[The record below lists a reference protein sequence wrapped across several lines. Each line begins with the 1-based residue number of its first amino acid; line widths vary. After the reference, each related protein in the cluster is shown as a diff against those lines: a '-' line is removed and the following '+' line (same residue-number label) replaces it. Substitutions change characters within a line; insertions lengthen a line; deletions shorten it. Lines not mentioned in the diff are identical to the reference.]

1 MPQTRSARI
10 LMGALLLTLAGVTAA
25 LYLALHQPWLGLVL
39 SSGTEPYSMGIEVS
53 QVARKCPAAAIP
65 PGSRLLSIG
74 AGGQRVVLQPAD
86 LIEEPDYF
94 NTYAEVERFFQRQ
107 SQIAALQKRPLRL
120 SWQDPAGQVFEQTV
134 TPRPSRPLSSL
145 PFVFWF
151 QLLCGGVSLLVGAWV
166 YALKPRG
173 WSGRLLALS
182 GLLFLLA
189 TFTAAIYSTR
199 ELALPG
205 GLFERL
211 SILNHLGALGF
222 GGALAALFLVYP
234 ARLAAA
240 KWLWPIPLLVVSWW
254 AVDATR
260 LSPNVSWGIR
270 IPLLLEI
277 LLAVALAV
285 VQWRRSAMRA
295 ADRAALRWFIL
306 SALLG
311 GFTFV
316 VFTFGSRMIG
326 AFAPMQQ
333 GYAFGFFLAMYLG
346 LALGVGRYHLF
357 DLDRWAYRLLLW
369 VLGLGLIVVL
379 DMLLVL
385 LLNWPHDLSLAL
397 TLLLAGLLYL
407 PLRQW
412 LWGRMMQ
419 GELPPIDRL
428 LPEIISVA
436 FTAQTLERERRW
448 LGLLNRLYQPLHN
461 LPMRQSEVD
470 TDPGLAQDGMELR
483 IAPAGGLAARR
494 LQGRSAGQRLFTV
507 TDAELAAS
515 LVTLFN
521 QAAAGRDALE
531 TGVQQERDRIASDLH
546 DDIGAKLLT
555 LRHLVHG
562 EREQALLMTTIDQ
575 LRAIVRGLRQAVQP
589 WEEFAA
595 DIRAETAQRLA
606 AAGMALDWPPPLIAG
621 LSASR
626 PPPRDAAQ
634 QYHLRALLQE
644 AVSNAI
650 RHARASRVS
659 VRLSIVDNSQGNA
672 GPSQVSLIPSGDG
685 SASRPWGRT
694 YMRLDVFDDGIG
706 LDPQQ
711 TTSGHG
717 LTSMQIRAR
726 ALGGEIAW
734 RRNIDRT
741 PASLPTEACAENA
754 AQPSGHGTWVELVFP
769 LVLAG

>member
-1 MPQTRSARI
+1 MA
-10 LMGALLLTLAGVTAA
+10 ALLLTLAGVTAA
-25 LYLALHQPWLGLVL
+25 LYLALHQPWLGLTL
-39 SSGTEPYSMGIEVS
+39 SSRADAYSPGVEVLH
-53 QVARKCPAAAIP
+53 VARNGPAAAIAK
-65 PGSRLLSIG
+65 GSRLLSVS
-74 AGGQRVVLQPAD
+74 ANGQRVALQPSD

-94 NTYAEVERFFQRQ
+94 DTYAEVERFFQRQ
-107 SQIAALQKRPLRL
+107 TQIAALQARPLLL

-134 TPRPSRPLSSL
+134 TPLPSRPLASL
-145 PFVFWF
+145 PLVFWF
-151 QLLCGGVSLLVGAWV
+151 QLLCGGVALLVGAWV

-173 WSGRLLALS
+173 WPGRLLALS
-182 GLLFLLA
+182 GLLFLPN
-189 TFTAAIYSTR
+189 TYSAAIYSTR

-205 GLFERL
+205 GLFELL
-211 SILNHLGALGF
+211 SAVNHLGALGF

-240 KWLWPIPLLVVSWW
+240 KWLWPVPIIVVGWW
-254 AVDATR
+254 AMDAAR
-260 LSPNVSWGIR
+260 LAPNVSWGVR

-295 ADRAALRWFIL
+295 ADRAALRWFML
-306 SALLG
+306 SAMLG
-311 GFTFV
+311 AFTFV

-326 AFAPMQQ
+326 VFTPMQQ

-385 LLNWPHDLSLAL
+385 LLNWRHDLSLIL

-419 GELPPIDRL
+419 GELPPIDKL

-448 LGLLNRLYQPLHN
+448 LGLLDRLYQPLHN
-461 LPMRQSEVD
+461 LPMPPGEAD
-470 TDPGLAQDGMELR
+470 TAPGLAQDGMELR

-507 TDAELAAS
+507 TDADLAAS

-562 EREQALLMTTIDQ
+562 EREQAMLMTTIDQ

-595 DIRAETAQRLA
+595 DIRSETAQRLT
-606 AAGMALDWPPPLIAG
+606 AAGMELDWPPPLIGG
-621 LSASR
+621 LNATQL
-626 PPPRDAAQ
+626 PVQDAAQ

-650 RHARASRVS
+650 RHARANRVS
-659 VRLSIVDNSQGNA
+659 VRLSIVDRSQ
-672 GPSQVSLIPSGDG
+672 
-685 SASRPWGRT
+685 
-694 YMRLDVFDDGIG
+694 MRLDVFDDGIG
-706 LDPQQ
+706 IDPQHA
-711 TTSGHG
+711 TTGHG

-726 ALGGEIAW
+726 ALGGQIAW
-734 RRNIDRT
+734 RRNIDRVPSNA
-741 PASLPTEACAENA
+741 PADEPA
-754 AQPSGHGTWVELVFP
+754 ASAGQPSGRGTWVELVFP
-769 LVLAG
+769 LTANTG

>member
-1 MPQTRSARI
+1 MGDNPPIMPMPQTRSARI
-10 LMGALLLTLAGVTAA
+10 LMAALLLTLAGVTAA
-25 LYLALHQPWLGLVL
+25 LYIALHQPWLGLTL
-39 SSGTEPYSMGIEVS
+39 SSRVDAYSPGIEVL
-53 QVARKCPAAAIP
+53 QVAGNGPAAAIAK
-65 PGSRLLSIG
+65 GSRLLSIS
-74 AGGQRVVLQPAD
+74 ASGQRVALQPSD

-94 NTYAEVERFFQRQ
+94 DTYAEVERFFQRQ
-107 SQIAALQKRPLRL
+107 TQIAALQARPLLL

-134 TPRPSRPLSSL
+134 APLPSRPLASL
-145 PFVFWF
+145 PLVFWF
-151 QLLCGGVSLLVGAWV
+151 QLLCGGVALLVGAWV
-166 YALKPRG
+166 YALKPKS
-173 WSGRLLALS
+173 WPGRLLALS
-182 GLLFLLA
+182 GLLFLPN
-189 TFTAAIYSTR
+189 TYSAAIYSTR

-205 GLFERL
+205 GLFELL
-211 SILNHLGALGF
+211 SAVNHLGALGF
-222 GGALAALFLVYP
+222 GGALATLFLVYP

-240 KWLWPIPLLVVSWW
+240 KWLWPVPIIVVGWW
-254 AVDATR
+254 AMDAAR
-260 LSPNVSWGIR
+260 LAPNVSWGVR

-285 VQWRRSAMRA
+285 VQWRRSAIRA
-295 ADRAALRWFIL
+295 ADRAALRWFML
-306 SALLG
+306 SAMLG
-311 GFTFV
+311 AFTFV

-326 AFAPMQQ
+326 VFTPMQQ

-369 VLGLGLIVVL
+369 VLGLGLIIVL

-385 LLNWPHDLSLAL
+385 LLNWRHDMSLIL

-407 PLRQW
+407 PMRQW

-419 GELPPIDRL
+419 GELPPIDKL

-448 LGLLNRLYQPLHN
+448 LGLLDRLYQPLHN
-461 LPMRQSEVD
+461 LPMQRSEAD
-470 TDPGLAQDGMELR
+470 TGPGLAQDGLELR

-507 TDAELAAS
+507 TDADLATS

-562 EREQALLMTTIDQ
+562 EREQAMLMTTIDQ

-595 DIRAETAQRLA
+595 DIRSETAQRLA
-606 AAGMALDWPPPLIAG
+606 AAGMALDWPPPLIGG
-621 LSASR
+621 LNAAR
-626 PPPRDAAQ
+626 LPPQDAAQ

-659 VRLSIVDNSQGNA
+659 VRLSIVDTT
-672 GPSQVSLIPSGDG
+672 
-685 SASRPWGRT
+685 R
-694 YMRLDVFDDGIG
+694 MRLDVFDDGIG
-706 LDPQQ
+706 IDPQHA
-711 TTSGHG
+711 TTGHG

-726 ALGGEIAW
+726 ALGGQIAW
-734 RRNIDRT
+734 RRNIDRVPSSAPSGK
-741 PASLPTEACAENA
+741 PAESTAP
-754 AQPSGHGTWVELVFP
+754 PSGHGTWVELVFP
-769 LVLAG
+769 LGPVHPI

>member
-1 MPQTRSARI
+1 MQMPQTRSARI
-10 LMGALLLTLAGVTAA
+10 LMAALLLTLAGVTTA
-25 LYLALHQPWLGLVL
+25 LYIALNQPWLGLTL
-39 SSGTEPYSMGIEVS
+39 SSRADAYSPGIEVLH
-53 QVARKCPAAAIP
+53 VARNGPAAAIAQ
-65 PGSRLLSIG
+65 GSRLLSIS
-74 AGGQRVVLQPAD
+74 AGGQRVALQPSD

-94 NTYAEVERFFQRQ
+94 DTYAEVERFFQRQ
-107 SQIAALQKRPLRL
+107 TQIAALQARPLLL
-120 SWQDPAGQVFEQTV
+120 SWQDPAGQVFEQAV
-134 TPRPSRPLSSL
+134 TPLPNRPLASL
-145 PFVFWF
+145 PLVFWF
-151 QLLCGGVSLLVGAWV
+151 QLLCGGVALLVGAWV
-166 YALKPRG
+166 YALKPKS
-173 WSGRLLALS
+173 WPGRLLALS
-182 GLLFLLA
+182 GLLFLPN
-189 TFTAAIYSTR
+189 TYSAAIYSTR

-205 GLFERL
+205 GLFELL
-211 SILNHLGALGF
+211 SAINHLGALGF

-240 KWLWPIPLLVVSWW
+240 KWLWPVPIIVVGWW
-254 AVDATR
+254 AMDAAR
-260 LSPNVSWGIR
+260 LAPNMSWGVR

-295 ADRAALRWFIL
+295 ADRAALRWFML
-306 SALLG
+306 SAMLG
-311 GFTFV
+311 AFTFV

-326 AFAPMQQ
+326 VFTPMQQ

-385 LLNWPHDLSLAL
+385 LLNWRHDLSLIL

-407 PLRQW
+407 PMRQW

-419 GELPPIDRL
+419 GELPPIDKL

-448 LGLLNRLYQPLHN
+448 LGLLDRLYQPLHN
-461 LPMRQSEVD
+461 LPMPPSEAD
-470 TDPGLAQDGMELR
+470 TAPGLAQDGMELR

-507 TDAELAAS
+507 TDADLATS

-562 EREQALLMTTIDQ
+562 EREQAMLMTTIDQ

-595 DIRAETAQRLA
+595 DIRSETAQRLA
-606 AAGMALDWPPPLIAG
+606 AAGMALDWPSPLIGG
-621 LSASR
+621 LSAAR
-626 PPPRDAAQ
+626 LPPQDAAQ

-659 VRLSIVDNSQGNA
+659 VRLSIVDA
-672 GPSQVSLIPSGDG
+672 T
-685 SASRPWGRT
+685 R
-694 YMRLDVFDDGIG
+694 MRLDVFDDGIG
-706 LDPQQ
+706 IDPQHAA
-711 TTSGHG
+711 TGHG

-726 ALGGEIAW
+726 ALGGQIAW
-734 RRNIDRT
+734 RRNIDRVPSSAPT
-741 PASLPTEACAENA
+741 GKPAESTAP
-754 AQPSGHGTWVELVFP
+754 PSGHGTWVELVFP
-769 LVLAG
+769 LGPVHPI

>member
-1 MPQTRSARI
+1 MPMPQTRSARI
-10 LMGALLLTLAGVTAA
+10 LMAALLLTLAGVTAA
-25 LYLALHQPWLGLVL
+25 LYIALHQPWLGLTL
-39 SSGTEPYSMGIEVS
+39 SSRVDAYSPGIEVL
-53 QVARKCPAAAIP
+53 QVAGNGPAAAIAK
-65 PGSRLLSIG
+65 GSRLLSIS
-74 AGGQRVVLQPAD
+74 ASGQRVALQPSD

-94 NTYAEVERFFQRQ
+94 DTYAEVERFFQRQ
-107 SQIAALQKRPLRL
+107 TQIAALQARPLLL

-134 TPRPSRPLSSL
+134 APLPSRPLASL
-145 PFVFWF
+145 PLVFWF
-151 QLLCGGVSLLVGAWV
+151 QLLCGGVALLVGAWV
-166 YALKPRG
+166 YALKPKS
-173 WSGRLLALS
+173 WPGRLLALS
-182 GLLFLLA
+182 GLLFLPN
-189 TFTAAIYSTR
+189 TYSAAIYSTR

-205 GLFERL
+205 GLFELL
-211 SILNHLGALGF
+211 SAVNHLGALGF
-222 GGALAALFLVYP
+222 GGALATLFLVYP

-240 KWLWPIPLLVVSWW
+240 KWLWPVPIIVVGWW
-254 AVDATR
+254 AMDAAR
-260 LSPNVSWGIR
+260 LAPNVSWGVR

-285 VQWRRSAMRA
+285 VQWRRSAIRA
-295 ADRAALRWFIL
+295 ADRAALRWFML
-306 SALLG
+306 SAMLG
-311 GFTFV
+311 AFTFV

-326 AFAPMQQ
+326 VFTPMQQ

-369 VLGLGLIVVL
+369 VLGLGLIIVL

-385 LLNWPHDLSLAL
+385 LLNWRHDMSLIL

-407 PLRQW
+407 PMRQW

-419 GELPPIDRL
+419 GELPPIDKL

-448 LGLLNRLYQPLHN
+448 LGLLDRLYQPLHN
-461 LPMRQSEVD
+461 LPMQRSEAD
-470 TDPGLAQDGMELR
+470 TGPGLAQDGLELR

-507 TDAELAAS
+507 TDADLATS

-562 EREQALLMTTIDQ
+562 EREQAMLMTTIDQ

-595 DIRAETAQRLA
+595 DIRSETAQRLA
-606 AAGMALDWPPPLIAG
+606 AAGMALDWPPPLIGG
-621 LSASR
+621 LNAAR
-626 PPPRDAAQ
+626 LPPQDAAQ

-659 VRLSIVDNSQGNA
+659 VRLSIVDTT
-672 GPSQVSLIPSGDG
+672 
-685 SASRPWGRT
+685 R
-694 YMRLDVFDDGIG
+694 MRLDVFDDGIG
-706 LDPQQ
+706 IDPQHA
-711 TTSGHG
+711 TTGHG

-726 ALGGEIAW
+726 ALGGQIAW
-734 RRNIDRT
+734 RRNIDRVPSSAPSGK
-741 PASLPTEACAENA
+741 PAESTAP
-754 AQPSGHGTWVELVFP
+754 PSGHGTWVELVFP
-769 LVLAG
+769 LGPVHPI

>member
-1 MPQTRSARI
+1 MQMPQTRSARI
-10 LMGALLLTLAGVTAA
+10 LMAALLLTLAGVTTA
-25 LYLALHQPWLGLVL
+25 LYIALNQPWLGLTL
-39 SSGTEPYSMGIEVS
+39 SSRVDAYSPGIEVLHI
-53 QVARKCPAAAIP
+53 ARNGPAAAIAQ
-65 PGSRLLSIG
+65 GSRLLSIS
-74 AGGQRVVLQPAD
+74 AGGQRVVLQPSD

-94 NTYAEVERFFQRQ
+94 DTYAEVERFFQRQ
-107 SQIAALQKRPLRL
+107 TQIAALQARPLLL
-120 SWQDPAGQVFEQTV
+120 SWQDPAGQVFEQAV
-134 TPRPSRPLSSL
+134 APLPSRPLASL
-145 PFVFWF
+145 PLVFWF
-151 QLLCGGVSLLVGAWV
+151 QLLCGGVALLVGAWV
-166 YALKPRG
+166 YALKPKG
-173 WSGRLLALS
+173 WPGRLLALS
-182 GLLFLLA
+182 GLLFLPN
-189 TFTAAIYSTR
+189 TYSAAIYSTR

-205 GLFERL
+205 GLFELL
-211 SILNHLGALGF
+211 SAINHLGALGF

-240 KWLWPIPLLVVSWW
+240 KWLWPLPIIVVCWW
-254 AVDATR
+254 AMDAAR
-260 LSPNVSWGIR
+260 LAPNVSWGVR

-295 ADRAALRWFIL
+295 ADRAALRWFML
-306 SALLG
+306 SAMLG
-311 GFTFV
+311 AFTFV

-326 AFAPMQQ
+326 VFTPMQQ

-385 LLNWPHDLSLAL
+385 LLNWRHDLSLIL

-407 PLRQW
+407 PMRQW

-419 GELPPIDRL
+419 GELPPIDKL

-448 LGLLNRLYQPLHN
+448 LGLLDRLYQPLHN
-461 LPMRQSEVD
+461 LPMPPSEAD
-470 TDPGLAQDGMELR
+470 TAPGLAQDGMELR

-507 TDAELAAS
+507 TDADLAAS

-562 EREQALLMTTIDQ
+562 EREQAMLMTTIDQ

-595 DIRAETAQRLA
+595 DIRSETAQRLA
-606 AAGMALDWPPPLIAG
+606 AAGMVLDWPPPLIGG
-621 LSASR
+621 LNAAR
-626 PPPRDAAQ
+626 LPPQDAAQ

-659 VRLSIVDNSQGNA
+659 VRLSIVDA
-672 GPSQVSLIPSGDG
+672 T
-685 SASRPWGRT
+685 R
-694 YMRLDVFDDGIG
+694 MRLDVFDDGIG
-706 LDPQQ
+706 IDPQHAA
-711 TTSGHG
+711 TGHG

-726 ALGGEIAW
+726 ALGGQIAW
-734 RRNIDRT
+734 RRNIDRV
-741 PASLPTEACAENA
+741 PSSAPSGKPAENTA
-754 AQPSGHGTWVELVFP
+754 PPSGHGTWVELVFP
-769 LVLAG
+769 LGPVHPI

>member
-1 MPQTRSARI
+1 MA
-10 LMGALLLTLAGVTAA
+10 ALLLTLAGVTAA
-25 LYLALHQPWLGLVL
+25 LYIALHQPWLGLTL
-39 SSGTEPYSMGIEVS
+39 SSRADAYSPGIEVLH
-53 QVARKCPAAAIP
+53 VVGNGPAAAIAK
-65 PGSRLLSIG
+65 GSRLLSIS
-74 AGGQRVVLQPAD
+74 ASGQRVALQPSD

-94 NTYAEVERFFQRQ
+94 DTYAEVERFFQRQ
-107 SQIAALQKRPLRL
+107 TQIAALQARPLLL

-134 TPRPSRPLSSL
+134 TPLPNRPLASL

-151 QLLCGGVSLLVGAWV
+151 QLLCGGVALLVGAWV
-166 YALKPRG
+166 YALKPKS
-173 WSGRLLALS
+173 WPGRLLALS
-182 GLLFLLA
+182 GLLFLPN
-189 TFTAAIYSTR
+189 TYSAAIYSTR

-211 SILNHLGALGF
+211 SALNHLGALGF

-240 KWLWPIPLLVVSWW
+240 KWLWPVPIIVVGWW
-254 AVDATR
+254 AMDAAR
-260 LSPNVSWGIR
+260 LAPNVSWGVR

-295 ADRAALRWFIL
+295 ADRAALRWFML
-306 SALLG
+306 SAMLG
-311 GFTFV
+311 AFTFV

-326 AFAPMQQ
+326 VFTPMQQ

-369 VLGLGLIVVL
+369 VLGLGLIIVL

-385 LLNWPHDLSLAL
+385 LLNWRHDMSLIL

-407 PLRQW
+407 PMRQW

-419 GELPPIDRL
+419 GELPPIDKL

-448 LGLLNRLYQPLHN
+448 LGLLDRLYQPLHN
-461 LPMRQSEVD
+461 LPMQQGEAD
-470 TDPGLAQDGMELR
+470 THSGLAQDGMELR

-515 LVTLFN
+515 LVSLFN
-521 QAAAGRDALE
+521 QAASGRDALE

-562 EREQALLMTTIDQ
+562 EREQAMLMTTIDQ

-595 DIRAETAQRLA
+595 DIRSETAQRLA
-606 AAGMALDWPPPLIAG
+606 AAGMALDWPPPLIGG
-621 LSASR
+621 LNAAR
-626 PPPRDAAQ
+626 LPPQDAAQ

-659 VRLSIVDNSQGNA
+659 VRLSIVDA
-672 GPSQVSLIPSGDG
+672 T
-685 SASRPWGRT
+685 R
-694 YMRLDVFDDGIG
+694 MRLDVFDDGIG
-706 LDPQQ
+706 IDPQHAA
-711 TTSGHG
+711 TGHG

-726 ALGGEIAW
+726 ALGGQIAW
-734 RRNIDRT
+734 RRNIDRAPSSA
-741 PASLPTEACAENA
+741 PADETAESTG
-754 AQPSGHGTWVELVFP
+754 QPSGRGTWVELVFP
-769 LVLAG
+769 LIASAG

>member
-1 MPQTRSARI
+1 MGDNPPIMQMPQTRSARI
-10 LMGALLLTLAGVTAA
+10 LMAALLLTLAGVTTA
-25 LYLALHQPWLGLVL
+25 LYIALNQPWLGLTL
-39 SSGTEPYSMGIEVS
+39 SSRADAYSPGIEVLH
-53 QVARKCPAAAIP
+53 VARNGPAAAIAQ
-65 PGSRLLSIG
+65 GSRLLSIS
-74 AGGQRVVLQPAD
+74 AGGQRVALQPSD

-94 NTYAEVERFFQRQ
+94 DTYAEVERFFQRQ
-107 SQIAALQKRPLRL
+107 TQIAALQARPLLL
-120 SWQDPAGQVFEQTV
+120 SWQDPAGQVFEQAV
-134 TPRPSRPLSSL
+134 TPLPNRPLASL

-151 QLLCGGVSLLVGAWV
+151 QLLCGGVALLVGAWV
-166 YALKPRG
+166 YALKPKG
-173 WSGRLLALS
+173 WPGRLLALS
-182 GLLFLLA
+182 GLLFLPN
-189 TFTAAIYSTR
+189 TYSAAIYSTR

-205 GLFERL
+205 GLFELL
-211 SILNHLGALGF
+211 SAINHLGALGF

-240 KWLWPIPLLVVSWW
+240 KWLWPVPIIVVGWW
-254 AVDATR
+254 AMDAAR
-260 LSPNVSWGIR
+260 LAPNVSWGVR

-295 ADRAALRWFIL
+295 ADRAALRWFML
-306 SALLG
+306 SAMLG
-311 GFTFV
+311 AFTFV

-326 AFAPMQQ
+326 VFTPMQQ

-385 LLNWPHDLSLAL
+385 LLNWRHDLSLIL

-407 PLRQW
+407 PMRQW

-419 GELPPIDRL
+419 GELPPIDKL

-448 LGLLNRLYQPLHN
+448 LGLLDRLYQPLHN
-461 LPMRQSEVD
+461 LPMPPSEAD
-470 TDPGLAQDGMELR
+470 TAPGLAQDGMELR

-507 TDAELAAS
+507 NDADLATS

-562 EREQALLMTTIDQ
+562 EREQAMLMTTIDQ

-595 DIRAETAQRLA
+595 DIRSETAQRLA
-606 AAGMALDWPPPLIAG
+606 AAGMALDWPPPLIGG
-621 LSASR
+621 LSAAR
-626 PPPRDAAQ
+626 LPPQDAAQ

-659 VRLSIVDNSQGNA
+659 VRLSIVDA
-672 GPSQVSLIPSGDG
+672 T
-685 SASRPWGRT
+685 R
-694 YMRLDVFDDGIG
+694 MRLDVFDDGIG
-706 LDPQQ
+706 IDPQHAA
-711 TTSGHG
+711 TGHG

-726 ALGGEIAW
+726 ALGGQIAW

-741 PASLPTEACAENA
+741 PSSAPTDEAAESA
-754 AQPSGHGTWVELVFP
+754 APPSGRGTWVELVFP
-769 LVLAG
+769 LGPVHAI

>member
-1 MPQTRSARI
+1 MA
-10 LMGALLLTLAGVTAA
+10 ALLLTLAGVTAA
-25 LYLALHQPWLGLVL
+25 LYIALNQPWLGLTL
-39 SSGTEPYSMGIEVS
+39 SSRADAYGPGIEVLH
-53 QVARKCPAAAIP
+53 VARNGPAAAIAK
-65 PGSRLLSIG
+65 GSRLLSIS
-74 AGGQRVVLQPAD
+74 ASGQRVVLQPSD

-94 NTYAEVERFFQRQ
+94 DTYAEVERFFQRQ
-107 SQIAALQKRPLRL
+107 TQIAALQAHPLLL
-120 SWQDPAGQVFEQTV
+120 SWQDPAGQVFDQTV
-134 TPRPSRPLSSL
+134 TPLPNRPLASL
-145 PFVFWF
+145 PLVFWF
-151 QLLCGGVSLLVGAWV
+151 QLLCGGVALLVGAWV
-166 YALKPRG
+166 YALKPKS
-173 WSGRLLALS
+173 WPGRLLALS
-182 GLLFLLA
+182 GLLFLPN
-189 TFTAAIYSTR
+189 TYSAAIYSTR

-205 GLFERL
+205 GLFELL
-211 SILNHLGALGF
+211 SAVNHLGALGF
-222 GGALAALFLVYP
+222 GGALATLFLVYP

-240 KWLWPIPLLVVSWW
+240 KWLWPVPIIVVGWW
-254 AVDATR
+254 AMDAVR
-260 LSPNVSWGIR
+260 LAPNVSWGVR

-285 VQWRRSAMRA
+285 VQWRRSAIRA
-295 ADRAALRWFIL
+295 ADRAALRWFML
-306 SALLG
+306 SAMLG
-311 GFTFV
+311 AFTFV

-326 AFAPMQQ
+326 VFAPMQQ

-385 LLNWPHDLSLAL
+385 LLNWRHDMSLIL

-407 PLRQW
+407 PMRQW
-412 LWGRMMQ
+412 LWRRMMQ

-448 LGLLNRLYQPLHN
+448 LGLLDRLYQPLHN
-461 LPMRQSEVD
+461 LPMQQGEAD
-470 TDPGLAQDGMELR
+470 ADPGLAQDGMELR

-507 TDAELAAS
+507 TDADLAAS

-562 EREQALLMTTIDQ
+562 EREQAMLMTTIDQ

-595 DIRAETAQRLA
+595 DIRSETAQRLA
-606 AAGMALDWPPPLIAG
+606 AAGMALDWPPPLIGG
-621 LSASR
+621 LNAAR
-626 PPPRDAAQ
+626 LPPQDAAQ

-659 VRLSIVDNSQGNA
+659 VRLSIVDA
-672 GPSQVSLIPSGDG
+672 T
-685 SASRPWGRT
+685 R
-694 YMRLDVFDDGIG
+694 MRLDVFDDGIG
-706 LDPQQ
+706 IDPQHA
-711 TTSGHG
+711 TTGHG

-726 ALGGEIAW
+726 ALGGQIAW
-734 RRNIDRT
+734 RRNIDRVPSSA
-741 PASLPTEACAENA
+741 PADESAESTG
-754 AQPSGHGTWVELVFP
+754 QPLGGGTRVELVFP
-769 LVLAG
+769 LGPVHAI

>member
-1 MPQTRSARI
+1 MA
-10 LMGALLLTLAGVTAA
+10 ALLLTLAGVTAA
-25 LYLALHQPWLGLVL
+25 LYIALNQPWLGLTL
-39 SSGTEPYSMGIEVS
+39 SSRADAYSPGIEVLH
-53 QVARKCPAAAIP
+53 VARNGPAAAIAK
-65 PGSRLLSIG
+65 GSRLLSIS
-74 AGGQRVVLQPAD
+74 ANGQRVALQPSD

-94 NTYAEVERFFQRQ
+94 DTYAEVERFFRRQ
-107 SQIAALQKRPLRL
+107 TQIAALQARPLLL

-134 TPRPSRPLSSL
+134 TPLPSRPLASL
-145 PFVFWF
+145 PLVFWF
-151 QLLCGGVSLLVGAWV
+151 QLLCGGVALLVGAWV

-173 WSGRLLALS
+173 WPGRLLALS
-182 GLLFLLA
+182 GLLFLPN
-189 TFTAAIYSTR
+189 TYSAAIYSTR

-205 GLFERL
+205 GLFELL
-211 SILNHLGALGF
+211 SAVNHLGALGF

-240 KWLWPIPLLVVSWW
+240 KWLWPVPIIVVGWW
-254 AVDATR
+254 AMDAAR
-260 LSPNVSWGIR
+260 LAPNVSWGVR

-295 ADRAALRWFIL
+295 ADRAALRWFML
-306 SALLG
+306 SAMLG
-311 GFTFV
+311 AFTFV

-326 AFAPMQQ
+326 VFTPMQQ

-385 LLNWPHDLSLAL
+385 LLNWRHDLSLIL

-419 GELPPIDRL
+419 GELPPIDKL

-448 LGLLNRLYQPLHN
+448 LGLLDRLYQPLHN
-461 LPMRQSEVD
+461 LPMPPGEAD
-470 TDPGLAQDGMELR
+470 TAPGLAQDGMELR

-507 TDAELAAS
+507 TDADLAAS

-562 EREQALLMTTIDQ
+562 EREQAMLMTTIDQ

-595 DIRAETAQRLA
+595 DIRSETAQRLT
-606 AAGMALDWPPPLIAG
+606 AAGMELDWPPPLIGG
-621 LSASR
+621 LNATQL
-626 PPPRDAAQ
+626 PVQDAAQ

-650 RHARASRVS
+650 RHARANRVS
-659 VRLSIVDNSQGNA
+659 VRLSIVDHSQ
-672 GPSQVSLIPSGDG
+672 
-685 SASRPWGRT
+685 
-694 YMRLDVFDDGIG
+694 MRLDVFDDGIG
-706 LDPQQ
+706 IDPQHA
-711 TTSGHG
+711 TTGHG

-726 ALGGEIAW
+726 ALGGQIAW
-734 RRNIDRT
+734 RRNIDRVPSNA
-741 PASLPTEACAENA
+741 PADEPA
-754 AQPSGHGTWVELVFP
+754 ASAGQPSGRGTWVELVFP
-769 LVLAG
+769 LTANTG

>member
-1 MPQTRSARI
+1 MGDNPPIMQMPQTRSARI
-10 LMGALLLTLAGVTAA
+10 LMAALLLTLAGVTTA
-25 LYLALHQPWLGLVL
+25 LYIALNQPWLGLTL
-39 SSGTEPYSMGIEVS
+39 SSRVDAYSPGIEVLHI
-53 QVARKCPAAAIP
+53 ARNGPAAAIAQ
-65 PGSRLLSIG
+65 GSRLLSIS
-74 AGGQRVVLQPAD
+74 AGGQRVVLQPSD

-94 NTYAEVERFFQRQ
+94 DTYAEVERFFQRQ
-107 SQIAALQKRPLRL
+107 TQIAALQARPLLL
-120 SWQDPAGQVFEQTV
+120 SWQDPAGQVFEQAV
-134 TPRPSRPLSSL
+134 APLPSRPLASL
-145 PFVFWF
+145 PLVFWF
-151 QLLCGGVSLLVGAWV
+151 QLLCGGVALLVGAWV
-166 YALKPRG
+166 YALKPKG
-173 WSGRLLALS
+173 WPGRLLALS
-182 GLLFLLA
+182 GLLFLPN
-189 TFTAAIYSTR
+189 TYSAAIYSTR

-205 GLFERL
+205 GLFELL
-211 SILNHLGALGF
+211 SAINHLGALGF

-240 KWLWPIPLLVVSWW
+240 KWLWPLPIIVVCWW
-254 AVDATR
+254 AMDAAR
-260 LSPNVSWGIR
+260 LAPNVSWGVR

-295 ADRAALRWFIL
+295 ADRAALRWFML
-306 SALLG
+306 SAMLG
-311 GFTFV
+311 AFTFV

-326 AFAPMQQ
+326 VFTPMQQ

-385 LLNWPHDLSLAL
+385 LLNWRHDLSLIL

-407 PLRQW
+407 PMRQW

-419 GELPPIDRL
+419 GELPPIDKL

-448 LGLLNRLYQPLHN
+448 LGLLDRLYQPLHN
-461 LPMRQSEVD
+461 LPMPPSEAD
-470 TDPGLAQDGMELR
+470 TAPGLAQDGMELR

-507 TDAELAAS
+507 TDADLAAS

-562 EREQALLMTTIDQ
+562 EREQAMLMTTIDQ

-595 DIRAETAQRLA
+595 DIRSETAQRLA
-606 AAGMALDWPPPLIAG
+606 AAGMVLDWPPPLIGG
-621 LSASR
+621 LNAAR
-626 PPPRDAAQ
+626 LPPQDAAQ

-659 VRLSIVDNSQGNA
+659 VRLSIVDA
-672 GPSQVSLIPSGDG
+672 T
-685 SASRPWGRT
+685 R
-694 YMRLDVFDDGIG
+694 MRLDVFDDGIG
-706 LDPQQ
+706 IDPQHAA
-711 TTSGHG
+711 TGHG

-726 ALGGEIAW
+726 ALGGQIAW
-734 RRNIDRT
+734 RRNIDRV
-741 PASLPTEACAENA
+741 PSSAPSGKPAENTA
-754 AQPSGHGTWVELVFP
+754 PPSGHGTWVELVFP
-769 LVLAG
+769 LGPVHPI

>member
-1 MPQTRSARI
+1 MA
-10 LMGALLLTLAGVTAA
+10 ALLLTLAGVTAA
-25 LYLALHQPWLGLVL
+25 LYIALNQPWLGLTL
-39 SSGTEPYSMGIEVS
+39 SSRADAYSPGVEVLH
-53 QVARKCPAAAIP
+53 VTRNGPAAAIAK
-65 PGSRLLSIG
+65 GSRLLSIS
-74 AGGQRVVLQPAD
+74 ANGQRVALQPSD

-94 NTYAEVERFFQRQ
+94 DTYAEVERFFQRQ
-107 SQIAALQKRPLRL
+107 TQIAALQARPLLL

-134 TPRPSRPLSSL
+134 TPLPSRPLASL
-145 PFVFWF
+145 PLVFWF
-151 QLLCGGVSLLVGAWV
+151 QLLCGGVALLVGAWV

-173 WSGRLLALS
+173 WPGRLLALS
-182 GLLFLLA
+182 GLLFLPN
-189 TFTAAIYSTR
+189 TYSAAIYSTR

-205 GLFERL
+205 GLFELL
-211 SILNHLGALGF
+211 SAVNHLGALGF

-240 KWLWPIPLLVVSWW
+240 KWLWPVPIIVVGWW
-254 AVDATR
+254 AMDAAR
-260 LSPNVSWGIR
+260 LAPNVSWGVR

-295 ADRAALRWFIL
+295 ADRAALRWFML
-306 SALLG
+306 SAMLG
-311 GFTFV
+311 AFTFV

-326 AFAPMQQ
+326 VFTPMQQ

-385 LLNWPHDLSLAL
+385 LLNWRHDLSLIL

-419 GELPPIDRL
+419 GELPPIDKL

-448 LGLLNRLYQPLHN
+448 LGLLDRLYQPLHN
-461 LPMRQSEVD
+461 LPMPPGEAD
-470 TDPGLAQDGMELR
+470 TAPGLAQDGMELR

-507 TDAELAAS
+507 TDADLAAS

-562 EREQALLMTTIDQ
+562 EREQAMLMTTIDQ

-595 DIRAETAQRLA
+595 DIRSETAQRLT
-606 AAGMALDWPPPLIAG
+606 AAGMELDWPPPLIGG
-621 LSASR
+621 LNATQL
-626 PPPRDAAQ
+626 PVQDAAQ

-650 RHARASRVS
+650 RHARANRVS
-659 VRLSIVDNSQGNA
+659 VRLSIVDHSQ
-672 GPSQVSLIPSGDG
+672 
-685 SASRPWGRT
+685 
-694 YMRLDVFDDGIG
+694 MRLDVFDDGIG
-706 LDPQQ
+706 IDPQHA
-711 TTSGHG
+711 TTGHG

-726 ALGGEIAW
+726 ALGGQIAW
-734 RRNIDRT
+734 RRNIDRVPSSA
-741 PASLPTEACAENA
+741 PADEPA
-754 AQPSGHGTWVELVFP
+754 ASAGQPSGRGTWVELVFP
-769 LVLAG
+769 LIANTG

>member
-1 MPQTRSARI
+1 M
-10 LMGALLLTLAGVTAA
+10 
-25 LYLALHQPWLGLVL
+25 
-39 SSGTEPYSMGIEVS
+39 
-53 QVARKCPAAAIP
+53 
-65 PGSRLLSIG
+65 
-74 AGGQRVVLQPAD
+74 
-86 LIEEPDYF
+86 
-94 NTYAEVERFFQRQ
+94 
-107 SQIAALQKRPLRL
+107 
-120 SWQDPAGQVFEQTV
+120 
-134 TPRPSRPLSSL
+134 
-145 PFVFWF
+145 
-151 QLLCGGVSLLVGAWV
+151 GAWV
-166 YALKPRG
+166 YALKPQS
-173 WSGRLLALS
+173 WPGRLLALS
-182 GLLFLLA
+182 GLLFLPN
-189 TFTAAIYSTR
+189 TYSAAIYSTR

-205 GLFERL
+205 ELFETL
-211 SILNHLGALGF
+211 SAINHLGGLGF

-234 ARLAAA
+234 SRLAPPR
-240 KWLWPIPLLVVSWW
+240 WLWPVPFLIVGWW
-254 AVDATR
+254 AADVLRITPD
-260 LSPNVSWGIR
+260 VSWGVR

-295 ADRAALRWFIL
+295 ADRAALRWFML
-306 SALLG
+306 SAMLG
-311 GFTFV
+311 TFTFV
-316 VFTFGSRMIG
+316 VFTFGSRMFG
-326 AFAPMQQ
+326 VFPPMQQ

-369 VLGLGLIVVL
+369 VLGLGLIIVL

-385 LLNWPHDLSLAL
+385 LLNWRQETSLLL

-412 LWGRMMQ
+412 LWTRMMQ
-419 GELPPIDRL
+419 GQLPPIDRL

-448 LGLLNRLYQPLHN
+448 LGLLDRLYQPLHN
-461 LPMRQSEVD
+461 LPLA
-470 TDPGLAQDGMELR
+470 TDGADAAPGLAQDGMELR
-483 IAPAGGLAARR
+483 IAPAGGIGARC

-562 EREQALLMTTIDQ
+562 EREQAMLMTTIDQ
-575 LRAIVRGLRQAVQP
+575 LRAIVRGLQQHAQP
-589 WEEFAA
+589 WEDFAA
-595 DIRAETAQRLA
+595 DIRSETAQRLA
-606 AAGMALDWPPPLIAG
+606 AASLVLDWPPPLIDGQGAAT
-621 LSASR
+621 L
-626 PPPRDAAQ
+626 PQDTAQ

-659 VRLSIVDNSQGNA
+659 VRLSI
-672 GPSQVSLIPSGDG
+672 LDG
-685 SASRPWGRT
+685 SR
-694 YMRLDVFDDGIG
+694 MRLDVIDDGIG
-706 LDPQQ
+706 LDPQHA
-711 TTSGHG
+711 TSGHG

-726 ALGGEIAW
+726 ALGGQIQW
-734 RRNIDRT
+734 RQPDAGT
-741 PASLPTEACAENA
+741 APPSSL
-754 AQPSGHGTWVELVFP
+754 GTHVEVIFP
-769 LVLAG
+769 LQGRAG

>member
-1 MPQTRSARI
+1 MGDNPPIMQMPQTRSARI
-10 LMGALLLTLAGVTAA
+10 LMAALLLTLAGVTTA
-25 LYLALHQPWLGLVL
+25 LYIALNQPWLGLTL
-39 SSGTEPYSMGIEVS
+39 SSRADAYSPGIEVLH
-53 QVARKCPAAAIP
+53 VARNGPAAAIAQ
-65 PGSRLLSIG
+65 GSRLLSIS
-74 AGGQRVVLQPAD
+74 AGGQRVALQPSD

-94 NTYAEVERFFQRQ
+94 DTYAEVERFFQRQ
-107 SQIAALQKRPLRL
+107 TQIAALQARPLLL
-120 SWQDPAGQVFEQTV
+120 SWQDPAGQVFEQAV
-134 TPRPSRPLSSL
+134 TPLPNRPLASL
-145 PFVFWF
+145 PLVFWF
-151 QLLCGGVSLLVGAWV
+151 QLLCGGVALLVGAWV
-166 YALKPRG
+166 YALKPKS
-173 WSGRLLALS
+173 WPGRLLALS
-182 GLLFLLA
+182 GLLFLPN
-189 TFTAAIYSTR
+189 TYSAAIYSTR

-205 GLFERL
+205 GLFELL
-211 SILNHLGALGF
+211 SAINHLGALGF

-240 KWLWPIPLLVVSWW
+240 KWLWPVPIIVVGWW
-254 AVDATR
+254 AMDAAR
-260 LSPNVSWGIR
+260 LAPNMSWGVR

-295 ADRAALRWFIL
+295 ADRAALRWFML
-306 SALLG
+306 SAMLG
-311 GFTFV
+311 AFTFV

-326 AFAPMQQ
+326 VFTPMQQ

-385 LLNWPHDLSLAL
+385 LLNWRHDLSLIL

-407 PLRQW
+407 PMRQW

-419 GELPPIDRL
+419 GELPPIDKL

-448 LGLLNRLYQPLHN
+448 LGLLDRLYQPLHN
-461 LPMRQSEVD
+461 LPMPPSEAD
-470 TDPGLAQDGMELR
+470 TAPGLAQDGMELR

-507 TDAELAAS
+507 TDADLATS

-562 EREQALLMTTIDQ
+562 EREQAMLMTTIDQ

-595 DIRAETAQRLA
+595 DIRSETAQRLA
-606 AAGMALDWPPPLIAG
+606 AAGMALDWPSPLIGG
-621 LSASR
+621 LSAAR
-626 PPPRDAAQ
+626 LPPQDAAQ

-659 VRLSIVDNSQGNA
+659 VRLSIVDA
-672 GPSQVSLIPSGDG
+672 T
-685 SASRPWGRT
+685 R
-694 YMRLDVFDDGIG
+694 MRLDVFDDGIG
-706 LDPQQ
+706 IDPQHAA
-711 TTSGHG
+711 TGHG

-726 ALGGEIAW
+726 ALGGQIAW
-734 RRNIDRT
+734 RRNIDRVPSSAPT
-741 PASLPTEACAENA
+741 GKPAESTAP
-754 AQPSGHGTWVELVFP
+754 PSGHGTWVELVFP
-769 LVLAG
+769 LGPVHPI

>member
-1 MPQTRSARI
+1 MGDNPPIMQMPQTRSARI
-10 LMGALLLTLAGVTAA
+10 LMAALLLTLAGVTTA
-25 LYLALHQPWLGLVL
+25 LYIALNQPWLGLTL
-39 SSGTEPYSMGIEVS
+39 SSRADAYSPGIEV
-53 QVARKCPAAAIP
+53 QHVARNGPAAAIAQ
-65 PGSRLLSIG
+65 GSRLLSIS
-74 AGGQRVVLQPAD
+74 AGGQRVALQSSD

-94 NTYAEVERFFQRQ
+94 DTYAEVERFFQRQ
-107 SQIAALQKRPLRL
+107 TQIAALQARPLLL
-120 SWQDPAGQVFEQTV
+120 SWQDPAGQVFEQAV
-134 TPRPSRPLSSL
+134 APLPNRPLASL
-145 PFVFWF
+145 PLVFWF
-151 QLLCGGVSLLVGAWV
+151 QLLCGGVALLVGAWV
-166 YALKPRG
+166 YALKPKG
-173 WSGRLLALS
+173 WPGRLLALS
-182 GLLFLLA
+182 GLLFLPN
-189 TFTAAIYSTR
+189 TYSAAIYSTR

-205 GLFERL
+205 GLFELL
-211 SILNHLGALGF
+211 SAINHLGALGF

-240 KWLWPIPLLVVSWW
+240 KWLWPLPIIVVGWW
-254 AVDATR
+254 AMDAAR
-260 LSPNVSWGIR
+260 LAPNVSWGVR

-295 ADRAALRWFIL
+295 ADRAALRWFML
-306 SALLG
+306 SAMLG
-311 GFTFV
+311 AFTFV

-326 AFAPMQQ
+326 VFTPMQQ

-385 LLNWPHDLSLAL
+385 LLNWRHDLSLIL

-407 PLRQW
+407 PMRQW

-419 GELPPIDRL
+419 GELPPIDKL

-448 LGLLNRLYQPLHN
+448 LGLLDRLYQPLHN
-461 LPMRQSEVD
+461 LPMPPSEAD
-470 TDPGLAQDGMELR
+470 TAPGLAQDGMELR

-507 TDAELAAS
+507 TDADLAAS

-562 EREQALLMTTIDQ
+562 EREQAMLMTTIDQ

-595 DIRAETAQRLA
+595 DIRSETAQRLA
-606 AAGMALDWPPPLIAG
+606 AAGMALDWPPPLIGG
-621 LSASR
+621 LSAAR
-626 PPPRDAAQ
+626 LPPQDAAQ

-659 VRLSIVDNSQGNA
+659 VRLSIVDA
-672 GPSQVSLIPSGDG
+672 T
-685 SASRPWGRT
+685 R
-694 YMRLDVFDDGIG
+694 MRLDVFDDGIG
-706 LDPQQ
+706 IDPQHAA
-711 TTSGHG
+711 TGHG

-726 ALGGEIAW
+726 ALGGQIAW
-734 RRNIDRT
+734 RRNIDRVPSSAPSGK
-741 PASLPTEACAENA
+741 PAESA
-754 AQPSGHGTWVELVFP
+754 APPSGHGTWVELVFP
-769 LVLAG
+769 LGPVHPI

>member
-1 MPQTRSARI
+1 MA
-10 LMGALLLTLAGVTAA
+10 ALLLTLAGVTAA
-25 LYLALHQPWLGLVL
+25 LYIALNQPWLGLTL
-39 SSGTEPYSMGIEVS
+39 SSRADAYSPGIEVLH
-53 QVARKCPAAAIP
+53 VARNGPAAAIAK
-65 PGSRLLSIG
+65 GSRLLSIS
-74 AGGQRVVLQPAD
+74 ANGQRVALQPSD

-94 NTYAEVERFFQRQ
+94 DTYAEVERFFRRQ
-107 SQIAALQKRPLRL
+107 TQIAALQARPLLL

-134 TPRPSRPLSSL
+134 TPLPSRPLASL
-145 PFVFWF
+145 PLVFWF
-151 QLLCGGVSLLVGAWV
+151 QLLCGGVALLVGAWV

-173 WSGRLLALS
+173 WPGRLLALS
-182 GLLFLLA
+182 GLLFLPN
-189 TFTAAIYSTR
+189 TYSAAIYSTR

-205 GLFERL
+205 GLFELL
-211 SILNHLGALGF
+211 SAVNHLGALGF

-240 KWLWPIPLLVVSWW
+240 KWLWPVPIIVVGWW
-254 AVDATR
+254 AMDAAR
-260 LSPNVSWGIR
+260 LAPNVSWGVR

-295 ADRAALRWFIL
+295 ADRAALRWFML
-306 SALLG
+306 SAMLG
-311 GFTFV
+311 AFTFV

-326 AFAPMQQ
+326 VFTPMQQ

-385 LLNWPHDLSLAL
+385 LLNWRHDLSLIL

-419 GELPPIDRL
+419 GQLPPIDKL

-448 LGLLNRLYQPLHN
+448 LGLLDRLYQPLHN
-461 LPMRQSEVD
+461 LPMPPGEAD
-470 TDPGLAQDGMELR
+470 TAPGLAQDGMELR

-507 TDAELAAS
+507 TDADLAAS

-562 EREQALLMTTIDQ
+562 EREQAMLMTTIDQ

-595 DIRAETAQRLA
+595 DIRSETAQRLT
-606 AAGMALDWPPPLIAG
+606 AAGMELDWPPPLIGG
-621 LSASR
+621 LNATQL
-626 PPPRDAAQ
+626 PVQDAAQ

-650 RHARASRVS
+650 RHARANRVS
-659 VRLSIVDNSQGNA
+659 VRLSIVDHSQ
-672 GPSQVSLIPSGDG
+672 
-685 SASRPWGRT
+685 
-694 YMRLDVFDDGIG
+694 MRLDVFDDGIG
-706 LDPQQ
+706 IDPQHA
-711 TTSGHG
+711 TTGHG

-726 ALGGEIAW
+726 ALGGQIAW
-734 RRNIDRT
+734 RRNIDRVPSSA
-741 PASLPTEACAENA
+741 PADEPA
-754 AQPSGHGTWVELVFP
+754 ASAGQPSGRGTWVELVFP
-769 LVLAG
+769 LTANTG